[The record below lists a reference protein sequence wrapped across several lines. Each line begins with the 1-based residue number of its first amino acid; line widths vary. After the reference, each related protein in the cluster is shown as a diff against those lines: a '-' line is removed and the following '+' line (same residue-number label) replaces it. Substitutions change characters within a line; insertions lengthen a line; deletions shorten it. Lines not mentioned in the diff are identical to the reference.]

1 MSSEELA
8 KDSIQEDE
16 EFLELMKLF
25 LEVEMSDPDKVQP
38 AVAEED
44 SEKGDMSSIF
54 LRPVLPSFGL
64 LALFM
69 GSRRI
74 LEWLKTRL

>member
-44 SEKGDMSSIF
+44 GEKADMSSIF
-54 LRPVLPSFGL
+54 LRPILPNFGL